1 VYVEAEAAGP
11 LMFYGAGAG
20 GAETAS
26 AVLGD
31 IVSAARR
38 HVVGGPGVGESTH
51 ADLPGIPLAHV
62 ESRLQITL
70 LVADQPGVL
79 AAIAGVF
86 SEHQVSVETL
96 HQSVA
101 TTEEVGGQTATL
113 VIQTHLAS
121 EESTHTT
128 IAALEK
134 NPVVL
139 SVSSVL
145 RVEG

>member
-1 VYVEAEAAGP
+1 
-11 LMFYGAGAG
+11 
-20 GAETAS
+20 
-26 AVLGD
+26 
-31 IVSAARR
+31 
-38 HVVGGPGVGESTH
+38 VGESTH
-51 ADLPGIPLAHV
+51 ADLPSIPLSHV

-70 LVADQPGVL
+70 VVTDQPGVL

-101 TTEEVGGQTATL
+101 TTEDAGAQTATL

-121 EESTHTT
+121 EERTQAT
-128 IAALEK
+128 ITALEH

>member
-1 VYVEAEAAGP
+1 
-11 LMFYGAGAG
+11 
-20 GAETAS
+20 
-26 AVLGD
+26 
-31 IVSAARR
+31 
-38 HVVGGPGVGESTH
+38 VGESTH
-51 ADLPGIPLAHV
+51 ADLPSIPLSHV

-70 LVADQPGVL
+70 VVADQPGVL

-101 TTEEVGGQTATL
+101 TTEEAGAQTATL

-121 EESTHTT
+121 EERTQAT
-128 IAALEK
+128 ITALEH

-139 SVSSVL
+139 SVASVL

>member
-1 VYVEAEAAGP
+1 
-11 LMFYGAGAG
+11 
-20 GAETAS
+20 
-26 AVLGD
+26 
-31 IVSAARR
+31 
-38 HVVGGPGVGESTH
+38 
-51 ADLPGIPLAHV
+51 V
-62 ESRLQITL
+62 ESRLQIS
-70 LVADQPGVL
+70 LVVKDQPGVL

-96 HQSVA
+96 HQSVS
-101 TTEEVGGQTATL
+101 TSKNPGDQTATL

-121 EESTHTT
+121 EHRTQAT
-128 IAALEK
+128 IGALRQ